1 MVDGD
6 STNELFGTE
15 ADHPSLLR
23 AMWLR
28 LRGRMLAGL
37 LLVLPFVI
45 TAWIVMALYRLIEDF
60 GIRPIARLVVILVEG
75 RTDGNL
81 PLWFTNVVA
90 PLIGILGVLGLLY
103 FLGFF
108 ARSRADRILD
118 AILHRIP
125 IVTSIHKAVRQLFAA
140 LGGSGE
146 LTRFKRV
153 VLVEFPHPG
162 MRVPGFVTASCRDE
176 STHKT
181 ILCVYVPTTP
191 VPTSGYMLLI
201 PEENVTELDWPLEQT
216 IQAVVSFG
224 ITAPDRVRYY
234 TDGSASGNVP
244 DSRTSAT
251 PESKA
256 NGTL

>member
-6 STNELFGTE
+6 RTNDLFGTE

-23 AMWLR
+23 AMRSR

-45 TAWIVMALYRLIEDF
+45 TAWIVISLYRLIEDF
-60 GIRPIARLVVILVEG
+60 AIRPIARLVVMLVDG
-75 RTDGNL
+75 RTDGDL
-81 PLWFTNVVA
+81 PLWFANVAA
-90 PLIGILGVLGLLY
+90 PLIGMIGVLALLY
-103 FLGFF
+103 FLGFL
-108 ARSRADRILD
+108 ARSKADRILD

-162 MRVPGFVTASCRDE
+162 MRPACCSEKVFGGMELDCSSCCMQPIE
-176 STHKT
+176 S
-181 ILCVYVPTTP
+181 P
-191 VPTSGYMLLI
+191 VPACGWSFIKHTLKTFTSMAARW
-201 PEENVTELDWPLEQT
+201 WPKISNQ
-216 IQAVVSFG
+216 SPKG
-224 ITAPDRVRYY
+224 
-234 TDGSASGNVP
+234 
-244 DSRTSAT
+244 T
-251 PESKA
+251 PA
-256 NGTL
+256 AR